1 MTHAPQRIGPYR
13 LVERLGEG
21 GMGEVWLAEQL
32 EPVQREVALKIIKPG
47 MHTEQVVSRFEAE
60 RQALAV
66 MDHPH
71 IARVFDAGVTDDGR
85 PYFVMERVRGV
96 DLLTYCD
103 ERSLDVKSRIR
114 LFIDVCRAVQ
124 HAHQKGVV
132 HRDLKPGNILVSEE
146 PGVPAPRVID
156 FGIARA
162 LSDADET
169 DRRLTRT
176 GHFVGTVAYVSPE
189 QALGEV
195 DVDARADVYSLGV
208 VLYELLTG
216 VLPFEE
222 GQMRGLAAMVAMLE
236 TVPPRPSTRL
246 ASMENDREGLAEARG
261 ATAAVLIRELKGDLD
276 WVVSRALEKERER
289 RYQTP
294 NELAA
299 DLERHL
305 RHEPVEAGPPST
317 VYRAR
322 KFLRRNRVAAAA
334 AAVAGLALLA
344 GSGAATAGLLEARAS
359 AEEARIEAER
369 SASINRF
376 LQEALGQADPWRGGD
391 REVTL
396 VDALDRAVGQLDD
409 YFTDQPLVAAE
420 VRRNIGRTYAA
431 LGRYEPAERLHREAL
446 EVQVPARGEESEEV
460 AATRVS
466 LGGLLA
472 EQGRY
477 DEAVPELRGGRE
489 VWSRRRG
496 PDDPETLSSTLHLA
510 RTLAAAGDFD
520 ESEAILRDGM
530 GASSSLAGDP
540 VVAADWMYALG
551 RVYEQRDGDFFHAD
565 SIYEQALAAVRGGEV
580 EPLRLAAAVETSA
593 VGKLYIA
600 DYEAAEAL
608 HREVL
613 EIREGVLGEDH
624 PLVAATLENL
634 AGVYFRTGRYDEVGE
649 MLGRVLAM
657 RERALGPESEPV
669 GRTLANLATSHEAAG
684 RYEQALDLNER
695 ALIILSA
702 TLGPGHPDLAVLH
715 RTMGLTLARV
725 NRYDESEAS
734 YRQAI
739 AVDTEAL
746 SEDNPRVANSLMML
760 GTVLMLKEEY
770 AASEEAL
777 LQSLELSERHVAEGR
792 TISSRGL
799 LETLARLY
807 DAWGRPDEAAAYRE
821 RVAALDEG
829 EGSS

>member
-1 MTHAPQRIGPYR
+1 MTHAPDTIGPYR

-47 MHTEQVVSRFEAE
+47 MHTAQVVSRFEAE

-96 DLLTYCD
+96 DLVTCCD
-103 ERSLDVKSRIR
+103 QRSLDLSGRIR

-146 PGVPAPRVID
+146 NGVPAPRVID

-162 LSDADET
+162 LSDADEM
-169 DRRLTRT
+169 DLRLTQT

-216 VLPFEE
+216 VLPFDE
-222 GQMRGLAAMVAMLE
+222 GQMRGLAAVVAMLE
-236 TVPPRPSTRL
+236 TVPPRPSSRL
-246 ASMENDREGLAEARG
+246 ASMENEREALAQARG
-261 ATAAVLIRELKGDLD
+261 TSGPALIRDVKGDLD
-276 WVVSRALEKERER
+276 FVVGRALELERER

-305 RHEPVEAGPPST
+305 RHEPVEAGPPSK

-322 KFLRRNRVAAAA
+322 KFLRRNRVAAVAA
-334 AAVAGLALLA
+334 GVAGLALLA
-344 GSGAATAGLLEARAS
+344 GSGAATVGLLEARAS
-359 AEEARIEAER
+359 AEEARREAER

-396 VDALDRAVGQLDD
+396 VAALDGAVQRLDD
-409 YFTDQPLVAAE
+409 HFVDQPLVAAE

-431 LGRYEPAERLHREAL
+431 LGRYEPAERLHQEAL
-446 EVQVPARGEESEEV
+446 ETQVPALGDDSEEV

-477 DEAVPELRGGRE
+477 AEAVPELRAGRE
-489 VWSRRRG
+489 VWSLRRG
-496 PDDPETLSSTLHLA
+496 PDDTETRSATLHLA
-510 RTLAAAGDFD
+510 RTLSSAGEYD
-520 ESEAILRDGM
+520 ESEALLLEGIRA
-530 GASSSLAGDP
+530 ASSPAMDP
-540 VVAADWMYALG
+540 TVEADWMYALG
-551 RVYEQRDGDFFHAD
+551 QVYEQRDGDFVRAD
-565 SIYEQALAAVRGGEV
+565 SIYERALATVRDGEV
-580 EPLRLAAAVETSA
+580 EPLRLAEALERSA
-593 VGKLYIA
+593 VGKLYVT
-600 DYEAAEAL
+600 DYEMAETL
-608 HREVL
+608 QREVL
-613 EIREGVLGEDH
+613 EIREGLLGEDH
-624 PLVAATLENL
+624 PLVAVTLENL
-634 AGVYFRTGRYDEVGE
+634 GGVYYRTGRYDEVIDG
-649 MLGRVLAM
+649 LGRVLEM

-669 GRTLANLATSHEAAG
+669 GRTLANLATNHEAAG
-684 RYEQALDLNER
+684 RYEEGWSTTSARWPSSPPVWAR
-695 ALIILSA
+695 A
-702 TLGPGHPDLAVLH
+702 TP
-715 RTMGLTLARV
+715 T
-725 NRYDESEAS
+725 
-734 YRQAI
+734 
-739 AVDTEAL
+739 
-746 SEDNPRVANSLMML
+746 
-760 GTVLMLKEEY
+760 
-770 AASEEAL
+770 
-777 LQSLELSERHVAEGR
+777 
-792 TISSRGL
+792 SRSF
-799 LETLARLY
+799 TAP
-807 DAWGRPDEAAAYRE
+807 W
-821 RVAALDEG
+821 V
-829 EGSS
+829 